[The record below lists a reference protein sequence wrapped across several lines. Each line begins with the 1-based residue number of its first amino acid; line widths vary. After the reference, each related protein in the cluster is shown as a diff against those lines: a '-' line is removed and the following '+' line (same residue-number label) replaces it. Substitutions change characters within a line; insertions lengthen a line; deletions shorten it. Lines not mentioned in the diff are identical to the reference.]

1 MLIMNTH
8 VGSTIGML
16 VLCGALLNAQHVMP
30 PGVSHEEHLRQLQ
43 KGRELKDRG
52 VITMG
57 FDQDASVH
65 HFLLQP
71 GGGTIVVKSRDAGD
85 EALVSQIRAHLREI
99 AAAFGAGL
107 FDKPVATHG
116 ELPPGAATMT
126 ERKQRITY
134 RYVEHPN
141 GAGVVI
147 ETADPETREAIHA
160 FLRYQI
166 LEHRTGDPLIV
177 R

>member
-1 MLIMNTH
+1 L
-8 VGSTIGML
+8 
-16 VLCGALLNAQHVMP
+16 A
-30 PGVSHEEHLRQLQ
+30 
-43 KGRELKDRG
+43 D
-52 VITMG
+52 
-57 FDQDASVH
+57 
-65 HFLLQP
+65 
-71 GGGTIVVKSRDAGD
+71 
-85 EALVSQIRAHLREI
+85 EI

-107 FDKPVATHG
+107 FDKPLAIHG
-116 ELPPGAATMT
+116 ELPPGAAAMT

-166 LEHRTGDPLIV
+166 LERKNGRSSDRAIGRRDPFPPVPSPLHPSV
-177 R
+177 RST